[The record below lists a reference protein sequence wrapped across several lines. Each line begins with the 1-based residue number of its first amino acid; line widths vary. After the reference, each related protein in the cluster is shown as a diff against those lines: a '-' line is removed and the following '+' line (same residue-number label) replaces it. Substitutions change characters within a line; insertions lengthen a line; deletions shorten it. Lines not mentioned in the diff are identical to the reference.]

1 MSVHWIEST
10 DGTIETAMKN
20 VAKALE
26 DSKNLT
32 FLPPEDLK
40 DYTDP
45 ALSEQKVAAIGAANM
60 VMSPQ
65 VTQPQPGD
73 TGLGRAIKP
82 PLHRALWYVM
92 HPRFEQIHAFQAAM
106 IRIVDS
112 LASTLN
118 HALRRIRALES
129 TDASARIENTE
140 KQLELLCD
148 EHRELRKRVTEVERR
163 TPPGK

>member
-10 DGTIETAMKN
+10 DGTVETAMKN

-26 DSKNLT
+26 DSQNLT

-45 ALSEQKVAAIGAANM
+45 AFREQKEVALRAADM
-60 VMSPQ
+60 TMSPQ
-65 VTQPQPGD
+65 VTQARPEDPA
-73 TGLGRAIKP
+73 LARKIKP

-92 HPRFEQIHAFQAAM
+92 HPRFEQIHAFQSAM
-106 IRIVDS
+106 LRIVDS
-112 LASTLN
+112 MASTLN
-118 HALRRIRALES
+118 HALRRIRALEA
-129 TDASARIENTE
+129 TDTSARIESTE

-148 EHRELRKRVTEVERR
+148 EHRELRKRMTDVERR
-163 TPPGK
+163 GQRGK